1 MSKPSEFDPAQTNEQ
16 TVSLSSANIGKA
28 EFSATSDST
37 LIASSNRTQAEI
49 ETAAL
54 DARNVPHPVD
64 GTLITGSA
72 SGPMP
77 HMPEGTL
84 ITGSG
89 VLGPGGGYSETI
101 VSGSGVLSGQQSA
114 GVNETIAVA
123 GSSGPATAPVGR
135 QTQAVKGS
143 DGDLAIGETFQGK
156 YQIVKLLGVGGMG
169 RVYKALHVDLD
180 TMVAIKLLNASMSA
194 DRDAIERF
202 KREAQANAKIKH
214 PNAVQVLDYG
224 VVDGL
229 CFIVM
234 EFLEGESLRER
245 IFHRRRIP
253 LQEVAHFAEQVCY
266 VLEFMHR
273 KAITHR
279 DLKPDNIFYQVQ
291 EGMEMIKVLDFG
303 IAKVSKTETHAGSD
317 LTREGMM
324 IGTPRYMSPE
334 QCQGLP
340 IVDGRSDLY
349 SLGVVMYEMLSGT
362 VPFDA
367 DNPFSIAL
375 KHINSPLP
383 PLNSYAPDI
392 PQPVCDVIHK
402 VLEKDP
408 KDRYQSAKDFSA
420 AFLKAAAAQST
431 VQMDMLAGSSAVN
444 WEEFQKTNANRINA
458 DTAGHTLPISKMG
471 GDTLPLGTESSTNK
485 TKILQIESFP
495 IWKSAA
501 LTVVIVGALFG
512 VGKYAGFFGP
522 NVQQGPGTD
531 TGTKPLVKDPLAEG
545 PLKDF
550 VLIPGGK
557 FLMGSKSADKSP
569 ENPIATDEVEAHEVE
584 VSSFYLSKYE
594 VTNAQYKEFITAKKW
609 KAPMNWKDGVFRPG
623 EDKYPVVNVSWEDA
637 TEFCKWL
644 SEKEKLTFRLPTEAE
659 WEYAARGKQGRLYPW
674 GSTWNEDVVNCNKDQ
689 KKGSPLEVDSPS
701 PRITGDKSE
710 FGILAMG
717 GNVAEWTESDF
728 SLYPNSPYKPQKD
741 DPISK
746 IVRGGSFNAVQS
758 LTRATSRSW
767 LTPKTVKGDIGF
779 RVAVTPPKQ

>member
-37 LIASSNRTQAEI
+37 LIASSSRTQAEI

-54 DARNVPHPVD
+54 DARNAPQPVD

-77 HMPEGTL
+77 HMPESTL

-89 VLGPGGGYSETI
+89 VLGTGYAETI
-101 VSGSGVLSGQQSA
+101 VTGSGVLQGQQ
-114 GVNETIAVA
+114 GGINETIAVA
-123 GSSGPATAPVGR
+123 GASGPATAPVGR

-180 TMVAIKLLNASMSA
+180 TMVAIKLLNANMSA

-303 IAKVSKTETHAGSD
+303 IAKVNKTETHAGSD

-383 PLNSYAPDI
+383 PLNNYAPDI

-458 DTAGHTLPISKMG
+458 DTAGGTLPIGKMG

-522 NVQQGPGTD
+522 NVQQGPGTNTD
-531 TGTKPLVKDPLAEG
+531 TKPIPKDPLAEG

-557 FLMGSKSADKSP
+557 FLMGSDPVKDASADNK
-569 ENPIATDEVEAHEVE
+569 IADDETSVHEVE
-584 VSSFYLSKYE
+584 VGKFYLSKYE
-594 VTNAQYKEFITAKKW
+594 VTNAQYKEFV
-609 KAPMNWKDGVFRPG
+609 KATNRTSPKTWVAGDFPPG
-623 EDKYPVVNVSWEDA
+623 EDKIPVTNVSWEDA
-637 TEFCKWL
+637 TAYCKWL
-644 SEKEKLTFRLPTEAE
+644 SQKENLEFRLPTENE
-659 WEYAARGKQGRLYPW
+659 WEFAARGEKRRLFPW
-674 GSTWNEDVVNCNKDQ
+674 GMSWNEDRTNSNREEGKS
-689 KKGSPLEVDSPS
+689 SPIEVDSNS
-701 PRITGDKSE
+701 PRITQDLSP
-710 FGILAMG
+710 FGIFAMA
-717 GNVAEWTESDF
+717 GNVCEWTSSTFET
-728 SLYPNSPYKPQKD
+728 YPKSKYKATPD
-741 DPISK
+741 DLK
-746 IVRGGSFNAVQS
+746 CKVFRGGSFKAVKFE
-758 LTRATSRSW
+758 TRTTARKW
-767 LTPKTVKGDIGF
+767 NLANFVNERVGF
-779 RVAVTPPKQ
+779 RLAANPPKS